1 MLPKAKERKQND
13 HSNYRSVS
21 LASVPSK
28 VIEKLIRDSISIKLK
43 DDSIIGASQDSF
55 MEK

>member
-1 MLPKAKERKQND
+1 MLPKAEERKQND

-21 LASVPSK
+21 LASVPSR
-28 VIEKLIRDSISIKLK
+28 VMEKLIRDSISIKLK

-55 MEK
+55 MKK

>member
-21 LASVPSK
+21 LAAVPSK
-28 VIEKLIRDSISIKLK
+28 VMEKLIRDSISRKLK
-43 DDSIIGASQDSF
+43 DDSIIGARQENF
-55 MEK
+55 MKM

>member
-21 LASVPSK
+21 LAEVPSK
-28 VIEKLIRDSISIKLK
+28 VMEKLIRDSISRKLK
-43 DDSIIGASQDSF
+43 DDSIIGARQGDF
-55 MEK
+55 IKM